1 MFVPGVN
8 IPIISKEKLNWI
20 EKHHGDV
27 PSYKIDQDYFKIPAA
42 WLIETAGL
50 KGKKFGKFGIHKSQP
65 LVLVNYGGAKGE
77 DIYKLSLSIKEI
89 IKKIFKIELETEVNI
104 I

>member
-1 MFVPGVN
+1 MQRKVSTCLVLLLLLSIAGPLSQG
-8 IPIISKEKLNWI
+8 KE
-20 EKHHGDV
+20 
-27 PSYKIDQDYFKIPAA
+27 
-42 WLIETAGL
+42 
-50 KGKKFGKFGIHKSQP
+50 FGKFGIHKSQP
-65 LVLVNYGGAKGE
+65 LVLVNYGGAKGG

>member
-1 MFVPGVN
+1 M
-8 IPIISKEKLNWI
+8 
-20 EKHHGDV
+20 
-27 PSYKIDQDYFKIPAA
+27 
-42 WLIETAGL
+42 

-65 LVLVNYGGAKGE
+65 LVLVNYGGAKGG
-77 DIYKLSLSIKEI
+77 DIYKLSLSKKEI